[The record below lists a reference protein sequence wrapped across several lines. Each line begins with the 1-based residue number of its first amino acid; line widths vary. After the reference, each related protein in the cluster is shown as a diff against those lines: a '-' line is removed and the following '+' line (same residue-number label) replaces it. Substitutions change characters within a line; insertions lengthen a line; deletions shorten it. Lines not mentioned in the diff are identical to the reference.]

1 MNPEQETHVA
11 LNKSISIEGVHE
23 KTIIDGNNTALYFD
37 VAEENKSDSDGPIVI
52 RPIDFF
58 DLKNNGNHITF
69 KNITFKDLNMI
80 SHHEMEFIDCKFIKT
95 KFITKELNNTFL
107 NCIFNESNVEFSVYD
122 IQYKYD
128 AKIINCTLYSSQITS
143 QTYIAIELVGS
154 DRIFYA
160 NSIELTNL
168 NAFDSDI
175 LLNHYNVNVTN
186 SKFNNTNLRGS
197 SDRIDVFNSSFNH
210 LTPTI
215 YYSDINFEQTDIIN
229 SNAKFFAGYYARG
242 CEVSLKNSFINS
254 TTLEL
259 QPGFYSSRSKLK
271 IDNSSLENS
280 EIKSVKTDITINDS
294 NFNKS
299 GIELF
304 YCTLDMNGTVFY
316 SNGNLAD
323 TIKTKTERED
333 YIADDGNFTLKNV
346 TCEIKT
352 DYNVENSY
360 LINGSG
366 KYEIN
371 NGDINANTL
380 YQLSYNLNIP
390 YYINDNIT
398 FNVKDHNGNAVSD
411 FRLFFKNP
419 NDNFTLMLIT
429 DENGNA
435 NYTLNRAG
443 ELNLTVY
450 YERPGI
456 DFYPQRTYLQV
467 NLTVNPKVLDMKLIK
482 DFKSNTYS
490 KINSFLKVKIISNC
504 SDLKDIIV
512 TFKVYSGKKWIVYA
526 EKTASN
532 GVAVFKI
539 PAMLDAGV
547 HKIQVIADNKVMK
560 TSIKIDKARTIVKA
574 PKVAN
579 KFKKS
584 KYFKLTIKNKET
596 KKLLS
601 NVKVKI
607 KVFTGKKFKT
617 FTVETNKKGLAK
629 INTKTL
635 KAGKHKVI
643 VSSGNNNYKISA
655 KSLITIKN

>member
-1 MNPEQETHVA
+1 M
-11 LNKSISIEGVHE
+11 
-23 KTIIDGNNTALYFD
+23 YFD
-37 VAEENKSDSDGPIVI
+37 VVEENKSDSDGPII
-52 RPIDFF
+52 IHPIDLF
-58 DLKNNGNHITF
+58 DLKNNGSHITF

-95 KFITKELNNTFL
+95 KFITKELNNTFA
-107 NCIFNESNVEFSVYD
+107 NCIFNGSNVELSVYD

-160 NSIELTNL
+160 NSIELANL

-186 SKFNNTNLRGS
+186 SKFNRTDLRGS
-197 SDRIDVFNSSFNH
+197 SDRINILNCSFNH
-210 LTPTI
+210 LNPTI
-215 YYSDINFEQTDIIN
+215 YYSDINFEQTDINN
-229 SNAKFFAGYYARG
+229 SNAKFLAGYYAKG
-242 CEVSLKNSFINS
+242 CEVSLKDSFINN

-259 QPGFYSSRSKLK
+259 QPGYYSGRSKLI
-271 IDNSSLENS
+271 IDNSSLDNC
-280 EIKSVKTDITINDS
+280 EINAVKTDININCS

-299 GIELF
+299 CIELF
-304 YCTLDMNGTVFY
+304 YCNLNMNGAVFY
-316 SNGNLAD
+316 SNGNIAN

-333 YIADDGNFTLKNV
+333 YILDDGNFTLKNV
-346 TCEIKT
+346 TCEMKT

-371 NGDINANTL
+371 NGNINVNTS
-380 YQLSYNLNIP
+380 YHLSYNINIP
-390 YYINDNIT
+390 YHINDNIT
-398 FNVKDHNGNAVSD
+398 FNVKDHDGNPVSD
-411 FRLFFKNP
+411 FRLFFENP

-429 DENGNA
+429 DENGNV
-435 NYTLNRAG
+435 NYTLEHVG

-456 DFYPQRTYLQV
+456 DFYTQRTYLVV
-467 NLTVNPKVLDMKLIK
+467 NLTVKPKVFDMELVK
-482 DFKSNTYS
+482 DFKSSRYS
-490 KINSFLKVKIISNC
+490 KINSFLKAKIMSNC

-512 TFKVYSGKKWIVYA
+512 TFKVYSGKKWNVYPK
-526 EKTASN
+526 KTDSN
-532 GVAVFKI
+532 GVAIFKI
-539 PAMLDAGV
+539 PAKLDAGT
-547 HKIQVIADNKVMK
+547 HKIEVIADNVLKK
-560 TSIKIDKARTIVKA
+560 TSIKINKASTTVKA
-574 PKVAN
+574 PKVTG

-584 KYFKLTIKNKET
+584 KYFKVTIKNKET

-607 KVFTGKKFKT
+607 KVFTGKKYKT
-617 FTVETNKKGLAK
+617 YTVKTNKKGLAK
-629 INTKTL
+629 INTKQL
-635 KAGKHKVI
+635 KTGKHKVI
-643 VSSGNNNYKISA
+643 ISSGNKNYKISA
-655 KSLITIKN
+655 KSLITIKK

>member
-1 MNPEQETHVA
+1 M
-11 LNKSISIEGVHE
+11 
-23 KTIIDGNNTALYFD
+23 YFD
-37 VAEENKSDSDGPIVI
+37 VVEENKSDSDGPIII
-52 RPIDFF
+52 RPIDLF
-58 DLKNNGNHITF
+58 DLKNNGSHITF

-95 KFITKELNNTFL
+95 KFITKELNNTFA
-107 NCIFNESNVEFSVYD
+107 NCIFNGSNVELSVYD

-160 NSIELTNL
+160 NSIELANL

-186 SKFNNTNLRGS
+186 SKFNRTDLRGS
-197 SDRIDVFNSSFNH
+197 SDRINILNCSFNH
-210 LTPTI
+210 LNPTI
-215 YYSDINFEQTDIIN
+215 YYSDINFEQTDINN
-229 SNAKFFAGYYARG
+229 SNAKFLAGYYAKG
-242 CEVSLKNSFINS
+242 CEVSLKDSFINN

-259 QPGFYSSRSKLK
+259 QPGYYSGRSKLI
-271 IDNSSLENS
+271 IDNSSLDNC
-280 EIKSVKTDITINDS
+280 EINAVKTDININCS

-299 GIELF
+299 CIELF
-304 YCTLDMNGTVFY
+304 YCNLNMNGAVFY
-316 SNGNLAD
+316 SNGNIAN

-333 YIADDGNFTLKNV
+333 YILDDENFTLKNV
-346 TCEIKT
+346 TCEMKT

-371 NGDINANTL
+371 NGDINVNTS
-380 YQLSYNLNIP
+380 YHLSYNINIP
-390 YYINDNIT
+390 YHINDNIT
-398 FNVKDHNGNAVSD
+398 FNVKDHDGNPVSD
-411 FRLFFKNP
+411 FRLFFENP

-429 DENGNA
+429 DENGNV
-435 NYTLNRAG
+435 NYTLEHVG

-456 DFYPQRTYLQV
+456 DFYTQRTYLVV
-467 NLTVNPKVLDMKLIK
+467 NLTVKPKVFEMELVKY
-482 DFKSNTYS
+482 FKSSRYS
-490 KINSFLKVKIISNC
+490 KINSFLKAKIMSNC

-512 TFKVYSGKKWIVYA
+512 TFKVYSGKKWNIYPK
-526 EKTASN
+526 KTDSN
-532 GVAVFKI
+532 GVAIFKI
-539 PAMLDAGV
+539 PAKLDAGT
-547 HKIQVIADNKVMK
+547 HKIEVIADNVLKK
-560 TSIKIDKARTIVKA
+560 TSIKINKASTTVKA
-574 PKVAN
+574 PKVTG

-584 KYFKLTIKNKET
+584 KYFKVTIKNKET

-607 KVFTGKKFKT
+607 KVFTGKKYKT
-617 FTVETNKKGLAK
+617 YTVKTNKKGLAK
-629 INTKTL
+629 INTKQL
-635 KAGKHKVI
+635 KTGKHKVI
-643 VSSGNNNYKISA
+643 ISSGNKNYKISA
-655 KSLITIKN
+655 KSLITIKK

>member
-1 MNPEQETHVA
+1 
-11 LNKSISIEGVHE
+11 
-23 KTIIDGNNTALYFD
+23 LYFD
-37 VAEENKSDSDGPIVI
+37 VVEENKSDSDGPIII
-52 RPIDFF
+52 RPIDLF
-58 DLKNNGNHITF
+58 DLKNNGSHITF

-95 KFITKELNNTFL
+95 KFITKELNNTFA
-107 NCIFNESNVEFSVYD
+107 NCIFNGSNVELSVYD

-160 NSIELTNL
+160 NSIELANL

-186 SKFNNTNLRGS
+186 SKFNRTDLRGS
-197 SDRIDVFNSSFNH
+197 SDRINILNCSFNH
-210 LTPTI
+210 LNPTI
-215 YYSDINFEQTDIIN
+215 YYSDINFEQTDINN
-229 SNAKFFAGYYARG
+229 SNAKFLAGYYAKG
-242 CEVSLKNSFINS
+242 CEVSLKDSFINN

-259 QPGFYSSRSKLK
+259 QPGYYSGRSKLI
-271 IDNSSLENS
+271 IDNSSLDNC
-280 EIKSVKTDITINDS
+280 EINAVKTDININCS

-299 GIELF
+299 CIELF
-304 YCTLDMNGTVFY
+304 YCNLNMNGAVFY
-316 SNGNLAD
+316 SNGNIAN

-333 YIADDGNFTLKNV
+333 YILDDENFTLKNV
-346 TCEIKT
+346 TCEMKT

-371 NGDINANTL
+371 NGDINVNTS
-380 YQLSYNLNIP
+380 YHLSYNINIP
-390 YYINDNIT
+390 YHINDNIT
-398 FNVKDHNGNAVSD
+398 FNVKDHDGNPVSD
-411 FRLFFKNP
+411 FRLFFENP

-429 DENGNA
+429 DENGNV
-435 NYTLNRAG
+435 NYTLEHVG

-456 DFYPQRTYLQV
+456 DFYTQRTYLVV
-467 NLTVNPKVLDMKLIK
+467 NLTVKPKVFEMELVKY
-482 DFKSNTYS
+482 FKSSRYS
-490 KINSFLKVKIISNC
+490 KINSFLKAKIMSNC

-512 TFKVYSGKKWIVYA
+512 TFKVYSGKKWNIYPK
-526 EKTASN
+526 KTDSN
-532 GVAVFKI
+532 GVAIFKI
-539 PAMLDAGV
+539 PAKLDAGT
-547 HKIQVIADNKVMK
+547 HKIEVIADNVLKK
-560 TSIKIDKARTIVKA
+560 TSIKINKASTTVKA
-574 PKVAN
+574 PKVTG

-584 KYFKLTIKNKET
+584 KYFKVTIKNKET

-607 KVFTGKKFKT
+607 KVFTGKKYKT
-617 FTVETNKKGLAK
+617 YTVKTNKKGLAK
-629 INTKTL
+629 INTKQL
-635 KAGKHKVI
+635 KTGKHKVI
-643 VSSGNNNYKISA
+643 ISSGNKNYKISA
-655 KSLITIKN
+655 KSLITIKK

>member
-1 MNPEQETHVA
+1 M
-11 LNKSISIEGVHE
+11 
-23 KTIIDGNNTALYFD
+23 YFD
-37 VAEENKSDSDGPIVI
+37 VVEENKSDSDGPIII
-52 RPIDFF
+52 RPIDLF
-58 DLKNNGNHITF
+58 DLKNNGSHITF

-95 KFITKELNNTFL
+95 KFITKELNNTFA
-107 NCIFNESNVEFSVYD
+107 NCIFNGSNVELSVYD

-160 NSIELTNL
+160 NSIELANL

-186 SKFNNTNLRGS
+186 SKFNRTDLRGS
-197 SDRIDVFNSSFNH
+197 SDRINILNCSFNH
-210 LTPTI
+210 LNPTI
-215 YYSDINFEQTDIIN
+215 YYSDINFEQTDINN
-229 SNAKFFAGYYARG
+229 SNAKFLAGYYAKG
-242 CEVSLKNSFINS
+242 CEVSLKDSFINN

-259 QPGFYSSRSKLK
+259 QPGYYSGRSKLI
-271 IDNSSLENS
+271 IDNSSLDNC
-280 EIKSVKTDITINDS
+280 EINAVKTDININCS

-299 GIELF
+299 CIELF
-304 YCTLDMNGTVFY
+304 YCNLNMNGAVFY
-316 SNGNLAD
+316 SNGNIAN

-333 YIADDGNFTLKNV
+333 YILDDENFTLKNV
-346 TCEIKT
+346 TCEMKT

-371 NGDINANTL
+371 NGDINVNTS
-380 YQLSYNLNIP
+380 YHLSYNINIP
-390 YYINDNIT
+390 YHINDNIT
-398 FNVKDHNGNAVSD
+398 FNVKDHDGNPVSD
-411 FRLFFKNP
+411 FRLFFENP

-429 DENGNA
+429 DENGNV
-435 NYTLNRAG
+435 NYTLEHVG

-456 DFYPQRTYLQV
+456 DFYTQRTYLVV
-467 NLTVNPKVLDMKLIK
+467 NLTVKPKVFEMELVKY
-482 DFKSNTYS
+482 FKSSRYS
-490 KINSFLKVKIISNC
+490 KINSFFKAKIMSNC

-512 TFKVYSGKKWIVYA
+512 TFKVYSGKKWNIYPK
-526 EKTASN
+526 KTDSN
-532 GVAVFKI
+532 GVAIFKI
-539 PAMLDAGV
+539 PAKLDAGT
-547 HKIQVIADNKVMK
+547 HKIEVIADNVLKK
-560 TSIKIDKARTIVKA
+560 TSIKINKASTTVKA
-574 PKVAN
+574 PKVTG

-584 KYFKLTIKNKET
+584 KYFKVTIKNKET

-607 KVFTGKKFKT
+607 KVFTGKKYKT
-617 FTVETNKKGLAK
+617 YTVKTNKKGLAK
-629 INTKTL
+629 INTKQL
-635 KAGKHKVI
+635 KTGKHKVI
-643 VSSGNNNYKISA
+643 ISSGNKNYKISA
-655 KSLITIKN
+655 KSLITIKK

>member
-52 RPIDFF
+52 RSIDFF

-80 SHHEMEFIDCKFIKT
+80 SHHEMEFIDCKFINA
-95 KFITKELNNTFL
+95 KFISKELNNTFL
-107 NCIFNESNVEFSVYD
+107 NCIFNESNVELSVYD
-122 IQYKYD
+122 IQYHYD
-128 AKIINCTLYSSQITS
+128 AKIINCTLYSSQIAS

-160 NSIELTNL
+160 NNMEIANL

-186 SKFNNTNLRGS
+186 SKFNNTDLRGS
-197 SDRIDVFNSSFNH
+197 SDRIDVFNSSFNQ

-229 SNAKFFAGYYARG
+229 SNVKFFAGYYVRG

-259 QPGFYSSRSKLK
+259 QPGFYSGRSNLK

-280 EIKSVKTDITINDS
+280 EIKSVKTDININSS
-294 NFNKS
+294 NLNKS
-299 GIELF
+299 CIELF
-304 YCTLDMNGTVFY
+304 YCNLDMNGVVFY
-316 SNGNLAD
+316 SDGNIAN
-323 TIKTKTERED
+323 TIKTSTERED
-333 YIADDGNFTLKNV
+333 YIADDGDFTLKNV
-346 TCEIKT
+346 TCEMKT

-371 NGDINANTL
+371 NGDINVNTL
-380 YQLSYNLNIP
+380 YQLSYNMNIS
-390 YYINDNIT
+390 YHINDNIT
-398 FNVKDHNGNAVSD
+398 FNVKDHDGNPVSD

-429 DENGNA
+429 DENGNV
-435 NYTLNRAG
+435 NYTLNHAG

-467 NLTVNPKVLDMKLIK
+467 NLTVNPKVLDMELIK
-482 DFKSNTYS
+482 DFKSNRYS
-490 KINSFLKVKIISNC
+490 KINSFLKAKIMSNC
-504 SDLKDIIV
+504 SDLKDITV
-512 TFKVYSGKKWIVYA
+512 TFKVFSGKKWNVYSK
-526 EKTASN
+526 KTDLN
-532 GVAVFKI
+532 GMVIFKI
-539 PAMLDAGV
+539 PAKLDAGT
-547 HKIQVIADNKVMK
+547 HKIEVIADNVLKK
-560 TSIKIDKARTIVKA
+560 TSIKINKASATVKA
-574 PKVAN
+574 PKVTG
-579 KFKKS
+579 KLKKS
-584 KYFKLTIKNKET
+584 KYFKVTIKNKET

-607 KVFTGKKFKT
+607 KVFTGKKYKT
-617 FTVETNKKGLAK
+617 YTVKTNKKGLTK
-629 INTKTL
+629 INTKQL
-635 KAGKHKVI
+635 KIGKHKVI
-643 VSSGNNNYKISA
+643 ISSGNKNYKISA
-655 KSLITIKN
+655 KSLITIKK

>member
-1 MNPEQETHVA
+1 M
-11 LNKSISIEGVHE
+11 
-23 KTIIDGNNTALYFD
+23 YFD
-37 VAEENKSDSDGPIVI
+37 VVEENKSDSDGPIII
-52 RPIDFF
+52 RPIDLF
-58 DLKNNGNHITF
+58 DLKNNGSHITF

-95 KFITKELNNTFL
+95 KFITKELNNTFA
-107 NCIFNESNVEFSVYD
+107 NCIFNGSNVELSVYD

-160 NSIELTNL
+160 NSIELANL

-186 SKFNNTNLRGS
+186 SKFNRTDLRGS
-197 SDRIDVFNSSFNH
+197 SDRINILNCSFNH
-210 LTPTI
+210 LNPTI
-215 YYSDINFEQTDIIN
+215 YYSDINFEQTDINN
-229 SNAKFFAGYYARG
+229 SNAKFLAGYYAKG
-242 CEVSLKNSFINS
+242 CEVSLKDSFINN

-259 QPGFYSSRSKLK
+259 QPGYYSGRSKLI
-271 IDNSSLENS
+271 IDNSSLDNC
-280 EIKSVKTDITINDS
+280 EINAVKTDININCS

-299 GIELF
+299 CIELF
-304 YCTLDMNGTVFY
+304 YCNLNMNGAVFY
-316 SNGNLAD
+316 SNGNIAN

-333 YIADDGNFTLKNV
+333 YILDDGNFTLKNV
-346 TCEIKT
+346 TCEMKT

-371 NGDINANTL
+371 NGDINVNTS
-380 YQLSYNLNIP
+380 YHLSYNINIP
-390 YYINDNIT
+390 YHINDNIT
-398 FNVKDHNGNAVSD
+398 FNVKDHDGNPVSD
-411 FRLFFKNP
+411 FRLFFENP

-429 DENGNA
+429 DENGNV
-435 NYTLNRAG
+435 NYTLEHVG

-456 DFYPQRTYLQV
+456 DFYTQRTYLVV
-467 NLTVNPKVLDMKLIK
+467 NLTVKPKVFEMELVKY
-482 DFKSNTYS
+482 FKSSRYS
-490 KINSFLKVKIISNC
+490 KINSFFKAKIMSNC

-512 TFKVYSGKKWIVYA
+512 TFKVYSGKKWNIYPK
-526 EKTASN
+526 KTDSN
-532 GVAVFKI
+532 GVAIFKI
-539 PAMLDAGV
+539 PAKLDAGT
-547 HKIQVIADNKVMK
+547 HKIEVIADNVLKK
-560 TSIKIDKARTIVKA
+560 TSIKINKASTTVKA
-574 PKVAN
+574 PKVTG

-584 KYFKLTIKNKET
+584 KYFKVTIKNKET

-607 KVFTGKKFKT
+607 KVFTGKKYKT
-617 FTVETNKKGLAK
+617 YTVKTNKKGLAK
-629 INTKTL
+629 INTKQL
-635 KAGKHKVI
+635 KTGKHKVI
-643 VSSGNNNYKISA
+643 ISSGNKNYKISA
-655 KSLITIKN
+655 KSLITIKK